1 MYHKAAMQRRSFL
14 AGAGAALAQAQRR
27 LKIAFLGV
35 AHSHGPDKL
44 RIALTS
50 PEWELIGVWER
61 DPQAA
66 AVAQKAGARLLSRD
80 EVLQSDADV
89 IAIESEVKPH
99 SELAIAALQAGKH
112 LHLEKPPADNM
123 AGLLRIR
130 KLAET
135 QGKLVQMGYMWRHH
149 PGMLAIFEA
158 AQRGWLGDI
167 YLIRGMMNTIVGAD
181 RRPEWA
187 LFRGGQMFEQGCHL
201 IDPMIRILGK
211 PSRITSFLR
220 HHGNFA
226 DNLFDNCAAVFDY
239 PKALAVI
246 TTSVLQPDA
255 TPHRMF
261 EVQGSH
267 GTAILRPIEG
277 PPKLE
282 ISLTAAA
289 GPYRKGR
296 NDVVLPPYQRYVGDF
311 AELAR
316 SIRGNLPPSPNW
328 DHEVALQET
337 LLQAS
342 EMS

>member
-1 MYHKAAMQRRSFL
+1 MYHKAAMERRSFL
-14 AGAGAALAQAQRR
+14 AGAGAVLAQAQRR
-27 LKIAFLGV
+27 IKIAFLGV

-44 RIALTS
+44 RITLTS
-50 PEWELIGVWER
+50 PDWELIGVWER

-66 AVAQKAGARLLSRD
+66 AAARNAGARLLSRD
-80 EVLQSDADV
+80 EVLKSDAEV

-99 SELAIAALQAGKH
+99 GELAIAALEAGKH
-112 LHLEKPPADNM
+112 LHLEKPPADNL
-123 AGLLRIR
+123 ADVLRIR
-130 KLAET
+130 KLAES
-135 QGKLVQMGYMWRHH
+135 KRRLVQMGYMWRHH

-158 AQRGWLGDI
+158 ARQGWLGDI

-187 LFRGGQMFEQGCHL
+187 LFHGGQMFEQGCHL
-201 IDPMIRILGK
+201 MDPMIRVLGK
-211 PSRITSFLR
+211 PTRTTTFLR

-239 PKALAVI
+239 PKAMGVI

-261 EVQGSH
+261 EVQGSR

-282 ISLTAAA
+282 ISLTTAA
-289 GPYRKGR
+289 GPYQKGR
-296 NDVVLPPYQRYVGDF
+296 NEVRLPPYQRYVADF

-316 SIRGNLPPSPNW
+316 AIRGNLPLTPNW

-337 LLQAS
+337 LLKAS